1 MPSSKIRLL
10 LLCISHH
17 QVGRKL
23 KLSKNWW
30 TIRPKSSRWFSKC
43 HDDSTGLYDGAWPI
57 TWVRKGENHF
67 SLISSKWRFFFLFG
81 TISWA
86 KYYSTMFTFF
96 LFFIQFSLIYS
107 DLQNF
112 AAKLMDTTASRLA
125 RHFVRNKAFKMAWS
139 FVLSGYR
146 IWKLKVNKL
155 ISDALLKDTQHA
167 WEDQW
172 LITDTYDGV
181 IRKEKS
187 NIRVLLILVCNT
199 LKRCVTPYEKS

>member
-1 MPSSKIRLL
+1 MNHTPKI
-10 LLCISHH
+10 ITM
-17 QVGRKL
+17 VL
-23 KLSKNWW
+23 KASRRQHRPLWW
-30 TIRPKSSRWFSKC
+30 C
-43 HDDSTGLYDGAWPI
+43 
-57 TWVRKGENHF
+57 
-67 SLISSKWRFFFLFG
+67 ISSKWRFFFLFG
-81 TISWA
+81 TIGWA

-125 RHFVRNKAFKMAWS
+125 RHFVRNKAFNMAWS

-199 LKRCVTPYEKS
+199 LKRYVTPYEKG